1 MVPPAESEVNQVLE
15 RTRSKLT
22 NWRRRNKAPKPIPDD
37 IWKNAVELSHYL
49 GLGTVSREL
58 KLDYGSLKRRAAE
71 PPPRPMEFFE
81 LLSEPLGMVQS
92 CVLQLQSARCQA
104 RVQLQRVSP
113 QELGAIL
120 REVLL

>member
-1 MVPPAESEVNQVLE
+1 MVPLAESEVNQFLE

-22 NWRRRNKAPKPIPDD
+22 NWRRRNKAPKAIPDD
-37 IWKNAVELSHYL
+37 IWKSAVELSHHL

-71 PPPRPMEFFE
+71 PPPQPMEFFE
-81 LLSEPLGMVQS
+81 LLTEPLGLVQS
-92 CVLQLQSARCQA
+92 CVIQLQSARCQA
-104 RVQLQRVSP
+104 TLQLQSIKP